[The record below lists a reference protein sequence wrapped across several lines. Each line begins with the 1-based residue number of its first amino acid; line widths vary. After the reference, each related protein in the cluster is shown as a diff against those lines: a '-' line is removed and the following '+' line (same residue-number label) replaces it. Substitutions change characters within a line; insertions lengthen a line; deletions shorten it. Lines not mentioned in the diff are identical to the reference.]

1 MAGDLGLESD
11 SPGQILAL
19 PFTLSLSFPI
29 CKVEGMLVPVTG
41 ASWR

>member
-1 MAGDLGLESD
+1 MDGDLGLESD

-29 CKVEGMLVPVTG
+29 CKAGHTRAYTAGLFG
-41 ASWR
+41 G